1 MNLKEAVQ
9 RARSLSPEKIIR
21 DLFLEIRRIEDF
33 LISLNIDQVESHQNS
48 QGGRLENDDSTYS
61 GYYTEKTEA
70 IYNNSPNWTA
80 RKPKVAGDPYNF
92 DMTGAFL
99 TGFQLYIEGG
109 VVSIDSAGTETNAD
123 KARFFMGYEDLF
135 GLTDENLEK
144 VITEK
149 VLPFFI
155 DYFIENLT

>member
-1 MNLKEAVQ
+1 MNLNQAIQ

-21 DLFLEIRRIEDF
+21 DLFLEIRRIDAY

-48 QGGRLENDDSTYS
+48 EGGRLENDDSAYS
-61 GYYTEKTEA
+61 GYYTERTEA
-70 IYNNSPNWTA
+70 IYNNGPNWA
-80 RKPKVAGDPYNF
+80 GGKAKVAGDPYNF

-99 TGFQLYIEGG
+99 QGFQLYIEGG
-109 VVSIDSAGTETNAD
+109 VVSIDSAGTDSNAD

-155 DYFIENLT
+155 EYFTENLT